1 MAITLK
7 KAKKIQ
13 KKCLK
18 YGIDS
23 VAQSEGVSVD
33 TIRRYVNLADKAPT
47 DTERVAHSPE
57 WLNEATK
64 RDYIKAH
71 TPAYINDIKP
81 SMRNDEHNRILVI
94 GDLHTP
100 FDYEPYLNHCIAVYE
115 KYQCNRVVFIGDV
128 IDNHFSSYHETSAD
142 GLGGKDELDLAIQRL
157 ERWYEAFPVA
167 DVTIGNHDRMV
178 SRKAQTSNITSRWIR
193 GYVEV
198 LGTSGWNFT
207 NRVDYDGVQY
217 IHGEG
222 GTARTRA
229 KKDLISTVQGHLHAQ
244 CYVDWAIG
252 DRLKIFAMQVGC
264 GIEKDSYGM
273 AYAKEFP
280 NPAIAC
286 GVVLNGKVA
295 INEVLSTR
303 GDIS

>member
-1 MAITLK
+1 MAINIKT
-7 KAKKIQ
+7 AKRIEKR
-13 KKCLK
+13 CLRIGV
-18 YGIDS
+18 YET
-23 VAQSEGVSVD
+23 ALEEGVSEK
-33 TIRRYVNLADKAPT
+33 TIERYVQLAQKIDNEPVEYIRDVCPT
-47 DTERVAHSPE
+47 FRKEQLDDSETTSRV
-57 WLNEATK
+57 
-64 RDYIKAH
+64 
-71 TPAYINDIKP
+71 
-81 SMRNDEHNRILVI
+81 LVI

-100 FDYEPYLNHCIAVYE
+100 FDYEPYFDHCCAVYD
-115 KYQCNRVVFIGDV
+115 KYQCDKVVFIGDV

-167 DVTIGNHDRMV
+167 DVTVGNHDRMV
-178 SRKAQTSNITSRWIR
+178 SRKAQTSSITSRWIR

-198 LGTSGWNFT
+198 LGTPGWNFT

-222 GTARTRA
+222 GTARSRC
-229 KKDLISTVQGHLHAQ
+229 KKDLMSTVQGHLHAQ

-264 GIEKDSYGM
+264 GIEKESYGM

-280 NPAIAC
+280 NPAISC
-286 GVVLNGKVA
+286 GVVLAGKVA
-295 INEVLSTR
+295 VNEVMSI
-303 GDIS
+303 DV